1 MARKNDQAESSPEVA
16 ERIRHAFDVLRLPHA
31 KRRFADLMEHPEPE
45 TTRLEWVWSLLE
57 PQVRARQESRVERR
71 IRESKLPER
80 KTFAAFD
87 FDFQKTLDKDFVLEL
102 ATLAFMREG
111 RNILLSGWSGTG
123 KSHIAKAI
131 GLNACLENRPVR
143 YTTSA
148 AMLATLN
155 ASMADGTVNQAVKR
169 YARPALLIIDEVGLE
184 QVERLVATRAG
195 LMQKVLLP
203 RYEERRST
211 IITSNIDWSDWGRYL
226 GDELGAAAI
235 LDRLIHHSHV
245 IVIEGPSWRDHTH
258 KKDVNDRRK
267 RTAKKP
273 KRPARDLATGEPE
286 KDHGKSSPP

>member
-1 MARKNDQAESSPEVA
+1 MTRKNDPGEMPKEVA

-31 KRRFADLMEHPEPE
+31 KRRFEEMLDHPEPE

-57 PQVRARQESRVERR
+57 PQVRARQESQVERR

-87 FDFQKTLDKDFVLEL
+87 FAFQKTLDKEFVLEL

-111 RNILLSGWSGTG
+111 RNVLLSGWSGTG

-131 GLNACLENRPVR
+131 GLNACLENRQVR

-155 ASMADGTVNQAVKR
+155 AGLADGTVNQAVKR
-169 YARPALLIIDEVGLE
+169 YSRPALLIIDEVGLE

-258 KKDVNDRRK
+258 QKDVSERRRK
-267 RTAKKP
+267 TAKKQ
-273 KRPARDLATGEPE
+273 KRPARDLATEEPE
-286 KDHGKSSPP
+286 EDHRKSPSP